1 MPEIR
6 IFKVLVLISWFIL
19 IYFVVAEQNYF
30 KVPVETGVLVL
41 LIVCGLIFYVSYKNK
56 QGRDK

>member
-6 IFKVLVLISWFIL
+6 MFKVLVVISWCIL

-30 KVPVETGVLVL
+30 GVPVETGLLVL
-41 LIVCGLIFYVSYKNK
+41 SIVCGLIFYVSYKNK
-56 QGRDK
+56 EGGKK